1 VLTSVCAEHLKRVW
15 GQRPQP
21 TQVHPGWAIVGIAAT
36 FLIAYGVAAAT
47 AFDLYFSSTASAA
60 WATASYSEVRGGFHQ
75 ELALLVSATLVG
87 GFVILATMPRG
98 LPLRDFHRKVPGDRG
113 GAALSAAGVL
123 VALLAGFLLVGVVL
137 GITSMNT
144 ATPVGE
150 TLRQGIGFAVLAGA
164 GEEIYVLALPY
175 AALRLVRLPA
185 RWGDGEHPRVLPL
198 WVVVTVCLVLRM
210 SYHVY
215 YGAGALA
222 LLPWALVTVL
232 IFHRWH
238 LLFPLILT
246 HIAYDTVLTV
256 NNHGVI
262 TNSEKLAVII
272 TATAVLLTVG
282 VQRRRTG
289 NLDTSHAQIV
299 ERAPQT

>member
-1 VLTSVCAEHLKRVW
+1 MLTSVSAEQLKRVW
-15 GQRPQP
+15 GERWQP
-21 TQVHPGWAIVGIAAT
+21 TQVRPGWAIVGVTAT
-36 FLIAYGVAAAT
+36 FLIAYGVAAVT
-47 AFDLYFSSTASAA
+47 AFDLYFSAAASAA
-60 WATASYSEVRGGFHQ
+60 RANASYSEVRAGFHQ
-75 ELALLVSATLVG
+75 ELALLVSARLVD

-123 VALLAGFLLVGVVL
+123 LASLAGFLLVGVVL
-137 GITSMNT
+137 GIPSMNT

-164 GEEIYVLALPY
+164 GEEVFVLALPY

-185 RWGDGEHPRVLPL
+185 RWGDGEHARVLPL
-198 WVVVTVCLVLRM
+198 WVVVSVCVVLRM

-215 YGAGALA
+215 YGAGALT
-222 LLPWALVTVL
+222 LLPWAVVTVL

-246 HIAYDTVLTV
+246 HIAYDTVLAL

-262 TNSEKLAVII
+262 TNSEELAVII
-272 TATAVLLTVG
+272 TAPAVLLAVG

-289 NLDTSHAQIV
+289 NRDTSHAQLLDP
-299 ERAPQT
+299 APQT

>member
-1 VLTSVCAEHLKRVW
+1 
-15 GQRPQP
+15 
-21 TQVHPGWAIVGIAAT
+21 VGVAAT
-36 FLIAYGVAAAT
+36 FLTAYGVSAIA

-60 WATASYSEVRGGFHQ
+60 LATRPYSEVRSDFRL
-75 ELALLVSATLVG
+75 ELAMLAAATLVG

-123 VALLAGFLLVGVVL
+123 LASLAGFLLVGVVL
-137 GITSMNT
+137 GIPSMNT

-164 GEEIYVLALPY
+164 GEEVFVLALPY

-185 RWGDGEHPRVLPL
+185 RWGDGEHARVLPL
-198 WVVVTVCLVLRM
+198 WVVVSVCVVLRM

-222 LLPWALVTVL
+222 LLPWAVVTVL

-246 HIAYDTVLTV
+246 HIAYDTVLAL

-262 TNSEKLAVII
+262 TNSEELAVII
-272 TATAVLLTVG
+272 TAPAVLLAVG

-289 NLDTSHAQIV
+289 NRDTSHAQLLDP
-299 ERAPQT
+299 APQT